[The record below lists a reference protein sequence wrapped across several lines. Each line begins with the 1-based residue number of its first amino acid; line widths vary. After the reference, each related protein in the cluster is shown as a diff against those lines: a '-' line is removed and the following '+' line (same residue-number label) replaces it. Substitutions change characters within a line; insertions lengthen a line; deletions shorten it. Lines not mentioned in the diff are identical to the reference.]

1 MTATAASSPS
11 PSVSV
16 SVIGLGNLGQA
27 LAGAFL
33 EAGHPTTVWNRSTAK
48 ADALVARGAVR
59 AATAAEAVAASD
71 LVVVAVID
79 QDTARTVLESAAAA
93 LPGRTV
99 VNLTTSTPEP
109 ARALA
114 DWATGRGADY
124 LTGAVY
130 AVPQT
135 IGTDDA
141 FILYSGSAGAH
152 ERFRAPL
159 GLLGDS
165 TFVGS
170 DPGLASVHDVAI
182 LSGMYGL
189 FSGFFQAVALGR
201 SERIK
206 AVDLTAHLNRWIQG
220 VLAVLPEFAAEID
233 AESYE
238 TEASSLDMN
247 ATGLRNI
254 LAATEAQGLSTDLLS
269 PLQRLL
275 DDQVAR
281 GHARKS
287 LSRAVESLESGKR

>member
-1 MTATAASSPS
+1 MTTTSPS
-11 PSVSV
+11 TSV

-33 EAGHPTTVWNRSTAK
+33 DAGHPTTVWNRSAAK

-114 DWATGRGADY
+114 DWATTQGADY
-124 LTGAVY
+124 LMGAVY

-141 FILYSGSAGAH
+141 FILYSGSADAH

-159 GLLGDS
+159 ALLGGD

-201 SERIK
+201 SEGIK
-206 AVDLTAHLNRWIQG
+206 AVDLTGHLNRWIQG

-254 LAATEAQGLSTDLLS
+254 LAATEAQGLGTDLLS

-275 DDQVAR
+275 DDQVAQ

-287 LSRAVESLESGKR
+287 LSRAVESLESRKR

>member
-1 MTATAASSPS
+1 MNATASTSPS
-11 PSVSV
+11 TSV

-33 EAGHPTTVWNRSTAK
+33 AAGHPTTVWNRSAAK

-71 LVVVAVID
+71 LVVVAVLD

-114 DWATGRGADY
+114 DWATGHGADY
-124 LTGAVY
+124 LMGAVY

-152 ERFRAPL
+152 ERYRAEL
-159 GLLGDS
+159 NLLGGD

-170 DPGLASVHDVAI
+170 DPGLAAVHDVAI

-206 AVDLTAHLNRWIQG
+206 AVDLTGHLNRWLQG

-254 LAATEAQGLSTDLLS
+254 LTATESQGLSTELLA

-275 DDQVAR
+275 DDQVTK
-281 GHARKS
+281 GHARHS
-287 LSRAVESLESGKR
+287 LSRAVESLKPAVR